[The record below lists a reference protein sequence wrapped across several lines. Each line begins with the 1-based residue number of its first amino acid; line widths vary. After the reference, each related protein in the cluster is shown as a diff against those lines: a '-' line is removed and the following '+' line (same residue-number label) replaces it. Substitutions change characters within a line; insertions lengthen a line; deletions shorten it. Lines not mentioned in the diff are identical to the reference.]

1 MAFIALPL
9 ELCPSQLCCP
19 VVHLF
24 TTHSV
29 FRIPLA
35 WAWEDGRSVN
45 AHARARTRAHTYSHM
60 VIMLSQVVYFS
71 RT

>member
-35 WAWEDGRSVN
+35 WAWEDGRSMN
-45 AHARARTRAHTYSHM
+45 ARARARARTHSHT